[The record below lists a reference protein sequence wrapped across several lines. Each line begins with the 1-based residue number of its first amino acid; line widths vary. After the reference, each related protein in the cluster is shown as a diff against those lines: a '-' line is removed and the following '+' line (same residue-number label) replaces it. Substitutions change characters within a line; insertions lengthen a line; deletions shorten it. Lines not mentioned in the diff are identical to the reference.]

1 MKIYHEYIRNI
12 KVSTRAGV
20 ASFDEQG
27 YAEVEQDIADVL
39 KGLKGFRISEP
50 EETAEPEES
59 EETAEDKSEET
70 ENDLSKMS
78 FNVLK
83 TIAEEKGIKVKTN
96 KKSDLIEAIQALEK

>member
-1 MKIYHEYIRNI
+1 MKIYHEYFRNT

-20 ASFDEQG
+20 ASFNEQG

-50 EETAEPEES
+50 EEA

-70 ENDLSKMS
+70 ENDLSKLS

>member
-1 MKIYHEYIRNI
+1 MKIYHEYFRNT

-20 ASFDEQG
+20 ASFDEHG

-39 KGLKGFRISEP
+39 KGLKGFRISEEEKEDAP
-50 EETAEPEES
+50 EKE
-59 EETAEDKSEET
+59 AEDKPEET
-70 ENDLSKMS
+70 ENDLSKLS

>member
-1 MKIYHEYIRNI
+1 MKIYHEYFRNT

-20 ASFDEQG
+20 ASFNEHG

-50 EETAEPEES
+50 EETAEPEE
-59 EETAEDKSEET
+59 AEDKPEETEET
-70 ENDLSKMS
+70 ENDLSKLS

>member
-1 MKIYHEYIRNI
+1 MKIYHEYFRNT

-20 ASFDEQG
+20 ASFNEHG

-50 EETAEPEES
+50 EETAEDKPEE
-59 EETAEDKSEET
+59 TEET
-70 ENDLSKMS
+70 ENDLSKLS

>member
-1 MKIYHEYIRNI
+1 MKIYHEYFRNT

-20 ASFDEQG
+20 ASFDEHG

-50 EETAEPEES
+50 EETAEDKPEE
-59 EETAEDKSEET
+59 AEET

-78 FNVLK
+78 FNMLK
-83 TIAEEKGIKVKTN
+83 EIAEEKGIKVKTN

>member
-1 MKIYHEYIRNI
+1 MKIYHEYFRNT

-20 ASFDEQG
+20 ASFDEHG

-39 KGLKGFRISEP
+39 KGLKGFHISESEDTAEDKP
-50 EETAEPEES
+50 EE
-59 EETAEDKSEET
+59 AEDKSEET
-70 ENDLSKMS
+70 ENDLSKLS

>member
-20 ASFDEQG
+20 ASFDEHG

-39 KGLKGFRISEP
+39 KGLKGFHIS
-50 EETAEPEES
+50 ES
-59 EETAEDKSEET
+59 EETAEDKPEEAEET
-70 ENDLSKMS
+70 ENDLSKLS
-78 FNVLK
+78 FNMLK
-83 TIAEEKGIKVKTN
+83 EIAEEKGIKVKTN

>member
-20 ASFDEQG
+20 ASFDEHG

-39 KGLKGFRISEP
+39 KGLKGFHIS
-50 EETAEPEES
+50 ES
-59 EETAEDKSEET
+59 EETAEDKPEEAEET
-70 ENDLSKMS
+70 ENDLSKLS

>member
-39 KGLKGFRISEP
+39 KGLKGFHISE
-50 EETAEPEES
+50 S
-59 EETAEDKSEET
+59 EDTAEDKPEEAEET

-78 FNVLK
+78 FNMLK
-83 TIAEEKGIKVKTN
+83 EIAEEKGIKVKTN

>member
-1 MKIYHEYIRNI
+1 MKIYHEYFRNT
-12 KVSTRAGV
+12 KVSTRAGI
-20 ASFDEQG
+20 ASFNEQG

-50 EETAEPEES
+50 EETAEPEE
-59 EETAEDKSEET
+59 AEDKSEET
-70 ENDLSKMS
+70 ENDLSKLS

>member
-1 MKIYHEYIRNI
+1 MKIYHEYFRNT

-20 ASFDEQG
+20 ASFNEQG

-50 EETAEPEES
+50 EEAKPEEA

-70 ENDLSKMS
+70 ENDLSKLS

>member
-1 MKIYHEYIRNI
+1 MKIYHEYFRNI

-20 ASFDEQG
+20 ASFDEHG

-59 EETAEDKSEET
+59 EDKPEET
-70 ENDLSKMS
+70 ENDLSKLS

>member
-20 ASFDEQG
+20 ASFDEHG

-39 KGLKGFRISEP
+39 KGLKGFHIS
-50 EETAEPEES
+50 ES
-59 EETAEDKSEET
+59 EEAEDKPEEAEET

-78 FNVLK
+78 FNMLK
-83 TIAEEKGIKVKTN
+83 EIAEEKGIKVKTN

>member
-1 MKIYHEYIRNI
+1 MKIYHEYFRNT
-12 KVSTRAGV
+12 KVSTRAGI
-20 ASFDEQG
+20 ASFNEHG

-39 KGLKGFRISEP
+39 KGLKGFHIS
-50 EETAEPEES
+50 ES
-59 EETAEDKSEET
+59 EETAEDKPEEAEET
-70 ENDLSKMS
+70 ENDLSKLS

>member
-1 MKIYHEYIRNI
+1 MKIYHEYFRNT
-12 KVSTRAGV
+12 KVSTRAGI
-20 ASFDEQG
+20 ASFNEHG

-50 EETAEPEES
+50 EEAKPEE
-59 EETAEDKSEET
+59 AEDKSEET
-70 ENDLSKMS
+70 ENDLSKLS

>member
-1 MKIYHEYIRNI
+1 MKIYHEYFRNT

-20 ASFDEQG
+20 ASFNEHG

-50 EETAEPEES
+50 EETTEDKPEE
-59 EETAEDKSEET
+59 SEET
-70 ENDLSKMS
+70 ENDLSKLS

>member
-1 MKIYHEYIRNI
+1 MKIYHEYFRNT

-20 ASFDEQG
+20 ASFNEHG

-50 EETAEPEES
+50 EEAKPEE
-59 EETAEDKSEET
+59 AEDKPEETEET
-70 ENDLSKMS
+70 ENNLSKLS

>member
-1 MKIYHEYIRNI
+1 MKIYHEYFRNT

-20 ASFDEQG
+20 ASFNEQG

-39 KGLKGFRISEP
+39 KGLKGFHISEP
-50 EETAEPEES
+50 EETAE
-59 EETAEDKSEET
+59 ETTEDKSEET
-70 ENDLSKMS
+70 ENDLSKLS

>member
-1 MKIYHEYIRNI
+1 MKIYHEYFRNT
-12 KVSTRAGV
+12 KVSTRAGI
-20 ASFDEQG
+20 ASFNEHG

-39 KGLKGFRISEP
+39 KGLKGFHISEP
-50 EETAEPEES
+50 EETAEPEE
-59 EETAEDKSEET
+59 AEDKPEESEET
-70 ENDLSKMS
+70 ENDLSKLS

>member
-27 YAEVEQDIADVL
+27 SAEVEQDIADVL
-39 KGLKGFRISEP
+39 KGLKGFHISE
-50 EETAEPEES
+50 
-59 EETAEDKSEET
+59 SEET

-78 FNVLK
+78 FNMLK
-83 TIAEEKGIKVKTN
+83 EIAEEKGIKVKTN

>member
-20 ASFDEQG
+20 ASFDEHG

-39 KGLKGFRISEP
+39 KGLKGFHIS
-50 EETAEPEES
+50 ES
-59 EETAEDKSEET
+59 EETAEDKPEEAEET

-78 FNVLK
+78 FNMLK
-83 TIAEEKGIKVKTN
+83 EIAEEKGIKVKTN

>member
-20 ASFDEQG
+20 ASFDEHG

-39 KGLKGFRISEP
+39 KGLKGFHISEP
-50 EETAEPEES
+50 EETAEDNP
-59 EETAEDKSEET
+59 EET
-70 ENDLSKMS
+70 ENDLSKLS